1 MVVITGNVQ
10 LTTPAVTNVKR
21 IVYKWTPDT
30 YEPQTVMGT
39 VLPVGFKRPHKWVLG
54 EVHVLSEAKAVMDTY
69 VKNDAANVAVTMVAT
84 QTDNAGIV
92 WTYTFTGCVFLNE
105 QMTVADDE
113 DVITVYPFVAQKVAA
128 THP

>member
-1 MVVITGNVQ
+1 
-10 LTTPAVTNVKR
+10 
-21 IVYKWTPDT
+21 
-30 YEPQTVMGT
+30 
-39 VLPVGFKRPHKWVLG
+39 
-54 EVHVLSEAKAVMDTY
+54 MDTY
-69 VKNDAANVAVTMVAT
+69 VKNDAANVAVTMVAI